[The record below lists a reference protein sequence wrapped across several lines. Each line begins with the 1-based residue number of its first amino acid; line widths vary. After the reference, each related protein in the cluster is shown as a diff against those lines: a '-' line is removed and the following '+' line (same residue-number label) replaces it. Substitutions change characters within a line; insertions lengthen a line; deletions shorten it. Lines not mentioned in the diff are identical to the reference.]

1 MLLVIPSPLVLTSYL
16 LTWSLTSHP
25 LFSWVPNRIRR
36 GGPNKVL
43 GTFSG
48 MEQDVNQQRAH
59 NSPVSHGW
67 AREIWKRL
75 LFSLQLFACSFFK
88 FFARDLPFPFFVFV
102 LFSYSFY
109 SSFLSSCYLQS
120 LVPLAS
126 SSPALGI
133 SSSWERSL
141 ENILIAPFPGTDP
154 VVDSP
159 FPTPA
164 KTQFQFLMECSF
176 RSRQF
181 ETGN

>member
-1 MLLVIPSPLVLTSYL
+1 MSINKGLTTHLSHTAGLRDLKEASLFPPTFCLSLLQI
-16 LTWSLTSHP
+16 
-25 LFSWVPNRIRR
+25 
-36 GGPNKVL
+36 
-43 GTFSG
+43 
-48 MEQDVNQQRAH
+48 
-59 NSPVSHGW
+59 
-67 AREIWKRL
+67 
-75 LFSLQLFACSFFK
+75 FFK
-88 FFARDLPFPFFVFV
+88 LLWTCPFLFLSLYF
-102 LFSYSFY
+102 FSYSFY
-109 SSFLSSCYLQS
+109 SPFLCSCYLQS

-164 KTQFQFLMECSF
+164 KTQFQFLMGCSF
-176 RSRQF
+176 RSRQL